1 VTYAFRSRL
10 LLEVPGQKPAH
21 RTVRSANK
29 LAKHLQARGLAT
41 AEAEAVAD
49 RLWAARPADAG
60 LSPVRPWETWMA
72 STGLSAWKLLLLGAA
87 FGVGVLFL
95 MWLVAQ

>member
-10 LLEVPGQKPAH
+10 LLEVPGRKAAH
-21 RTVRSANK
+21 RTVRSADK
-29 LAKHLQARGLAT
+29 LAKHLRARGLAET
-41 AEAEAVAD
+41 EADAVAD

-60 LSPVRPWETWMA
+60 LSPVRPWETWME
-72 STGLSAWKLLLLGAA
+72 STGLSAGKLLLLGAA
-87 FGVGVLFL
+87 FGVGILVL